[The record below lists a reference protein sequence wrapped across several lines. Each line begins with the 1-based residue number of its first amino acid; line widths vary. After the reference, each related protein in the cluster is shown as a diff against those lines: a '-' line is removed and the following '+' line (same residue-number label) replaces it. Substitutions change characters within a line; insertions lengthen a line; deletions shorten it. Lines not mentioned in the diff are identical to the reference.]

1 MKTHIT
7 ELLGA
12 GADAMTNMY
21 EVAFT
26 MPTGTALSVDA
37 TQTAK
42 LRIRADAFNP
52 PADSQQTYEVHWKTV
67 ALTRPATKII
77 MDRVFT
83 ITFRVDAN
91 YDLYRTLLK
100 WKGLTS
106 AGSVGYASQEM
117 NTLGSVTVSALAS
130 TISNP
135 KMVAGKTSDAPDIKG
150 AASASGGKVIL
161 WKYNDVWI
169 ETITNPEF
177 STESAEPAKVT
188 ATFRFGSFEDEAS
201 AFATSLL

>member
-21 EVAFT
+21 EVIFN
-26 MPTGTALSVDA
+26 MPTGTAVSVDA

-67 ALTRPATKII
+67 ALTRPASKII

-106 AGSVGYASQEM
+106 AGSVGYASQDM
-117 NTLGSVTVSALAS
+117 SALGSVTVSALAS
-130 TISNP
+130 TINNP
-135 KMVAGKTSDAPDIKG
+135 KMVAAKTSEAPDTKG
-150 AASASGGKVIL
+150 AGNVIL
-161 WKYNDVWI
+161 WKYHDVWI

-201 AFATSLL
+201 SFAATLL

>member
-21 EVAFT
+21 EVVFT

-67 ALTRPATKII
+67 ALTRPASKII

-117 NTLGSVTVSALAS
+117 SILGSVTVSALAS
-130 TISNP
+130 AITHP
-135 KMVAGKTSDAPDIKG
+135 KMVAGKTSDAPGIKG
-150 AASASGGKVIL
+150 AASASGGSVIL

-177 STESAEPAKVT
+177 STESADPAKVT

-201 AFATSLL
+201 TFANSLL